1 MAETWQALKTKDY
14 EPAGNARPYATTAV
28 DVAYGAAAA
37 VVAAVAAAAV
47 AAAAAAAAAAVAA
60 VAVAAALAAAVAA
73 VVDDGGVEKIWVGE
87 EVVVIGREGDVEE
100 TDE

>member
-47 AAAAAAAAAAVAA
+47 AAAAAAAAAVAA